1 MGMRNGIIE
10 LAFELKQRGIFKNFE
25 SVLDFGSQEI
35 RISYEELENLFLKI
49 GKSKSILKKYEI
61 LKKFPKGKRISSKK
75 LWKDLDFKKT
85 FSFDI
90 NKQHN
95 SINFDLNHP
104 FTDKNYFNYFDLVT
118 DFGNNEHV
126 FNLSEAYKT
135 MYKVCKKDGL
145 IWCFQSVFRGNGFY
159 NFDQSFFETFAAY
172 NNLSILYSAYVVNIG
187 QYDQYLSPCNKELLN
202 SINLFNV
209 KSIYITYVFRKL
221 SNENVKNIYQYGL
234 DNTKQSFTTKFIQRE
249 ALSEKFYIPS
259 NSITSYKK
267 LAKKG
272 NKNAIFWLRQLGI
285 KF

>member
-118 DFGNNEHV
+118 DFE
-126 FNLSEAYKT
+126 T
-135 MYKVCKKDGL
+135 MNMY
-145 IWCFQSVFRGNGFY
+145 
-159 NFDQSFFETFAAY
+159 
-172 NNLSILYSAYVVNIG
+172 SISQRHI
-187 QYDQYLSPCNKELLN
+187 
-202 SINLFNV
+202 
-209 KSIYITYVFRKL
+209 KL
-221 SNENVKNIYQYGL
+221 C
-234 DNTKQSFTTKFIQRE
+234 
-249 ALSEKFYIPS
+249 
-259 NSITSYKK
+259 
-267 LAKKG
+267 
-272 NKNAIFWLRQLGI
+272 I
-285 KF
+285 KFVRKMD